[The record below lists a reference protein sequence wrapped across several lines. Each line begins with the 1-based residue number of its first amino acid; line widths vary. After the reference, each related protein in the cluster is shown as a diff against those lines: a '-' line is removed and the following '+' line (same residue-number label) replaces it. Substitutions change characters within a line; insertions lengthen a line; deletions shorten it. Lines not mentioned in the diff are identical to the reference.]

1 MWQLPPTFRAHLPGV
16 ITPIDLAVLGHFPL
30 RGKECAGIVYDMATE
45 TMQPG
50 DRIPMS
56 WEEYEALGPSVRGE
70 YIDGE
75 LVMSAFPTL
84 NHQRIARRL
93 ANLIEDVLPSDV
105 GVVEGWGWKPGAD
118 EFGPDV
124 MVFDDT
130 AENVRYTGKP
140 HLLVEVLS
148 SDPARDIIRK
158 AHKYAAAG
166 VERYWIIDP
175 AGPEITVYELLDG
188 VYAERGVHR
197 PGTEVTL
204 DVGPAEV
211 TFDPADLLR

>member
-1 MWQLPPTFRAHLPGV
+1 M
-16 ITPIDLAVLGHFPL
+16 
-30 RGKECAGIVYDMATE
+30 YDMATE

-56 WEEYEALGPSVRGE
+56 WDEYDALGPSVRGE

-75 LVMSAFPTL
+75 LVMSPLPTQ
-84 NHQRIARRL
+84 NHQRIAF
-93 ANLIEDVLPSDV
+93 NLQTLIKHALPAGVDVIGS
-105 GVVEGWGWKPGAD
+105 WGWKPGAD

-124 MVFDDT
+124 MVFDST
-130 AENVRYTGKP
+130 EQQKRFTGTP
-140 HLLVEVLS
+140 HLVVEVLS

-175 AGPEITVYELLDG
+175 AGPEITVYQLVDG
-188 VYAERGVHR
+188 VFAEQGVHG

-211 TFDPADLLR
+211 TFDPAQLLD

>member
-1 MWQLPPTFRAHLPGV
+1 MYG
-16 ITPIDLAVLGHFPL
+16 
-30 RGKECAGIVYDMATE
+30 MATE

-56 WEEYEALGPSVRGE
+56 WDEYDALGPSVRGE

-75 LVMSAFPTL
+75 LVMSPLPTKD
-84 NHQRIARRL
+84 HQRIAHRL
-93 ANLIEDVLPSDV
+93 HTLIEHNLPAGVDVIGS
-105 GVVEGWGWKPGAD
+105 WGWKPGAD

-124 MVFDDT
+124 MVFDETD
-130 AENVRYTGKP
+130 ENVRYTGEP

-166 VERYWIIDP
+166 VMRYWIIDSCRTGDHGLQ
-175 AGPEITVYELLDG
+175 AGRRRLCRAGRTRPRL
-188 VYAERGVHR
+188 RGHPRCR
-197 PGTEVTL
+197 PGRGHL
-204 DVGPAEV
+204 
-211 TFDPADLLR
+211 

>member
-1 MWQLPPTFRAHLPGV
+1 MYG
-16 ITPIDLAVLGHFPL
+16 
-30 RGKECAGIVYDMATE
+30 MATE

-56 WEEYEALGPSVRGE
+56 WDEYDALGPSVRGE

-75 LVMSAFPTL
+75 LVMSPLPTKD
-84 NHQRIARRL
+84 HQRIAHRL
-93 ANLIEDVLPSDV
+93 HTLIEHNLPAGVDVIGS
-105 GVVEGWGWKPGAD
+105 WGWKPGAD

-124 MVFDDT
+124 MVFDETD
-130 AENVRYTGKP
+130 ENVRYTGEP

-166 VERYWIIDP
+166 VMRYWIIDP
-175 AGPEITVYELLDG
+175 AGPEITVYKLTDG
-188 VYAERGVHR
+188 VYAERGVHG
-197 PGTEVTL
+197 PGAEVTL
-204 DVGPAEV
+204 GVGPAEV
-211 TFDPADLLR
+211 TFDPADLLA